1 MMYFNNVI
9 RKQSSKESGMKNV
22 TVTIDGVDYGSRCAA
37 AKALVTAGKPLA
49 EVAKAVGM
57 KYQTVYAVTKG
68 ADKVAVRRNKYR
80 AIRLATSK
88 REYTLAEIAR
98 KVDMKPTTLRDML
111 KRKGVVPTG
120 VKAKVKNAPA
130 VVVPV
135 VVVDA
140 PAVA

>member
-1 MMYFNNVI
+1 
-9 RKQSSKESGMKNV
+9 MKNV

-80 AIRLATSK
+80 AVRLATSK
-88 REYTLAEIAR
+88 REYTLADIAR
-98 KVDMKPTTLRDML
+98 KVGMKPTTLRDML

-120 VKAKVKNAPA
+120 VKAKTKKVQD
-130 VVVPV
+130 
-135 VVVDA
+135 VDA
-140 PAVA
+140 QAIAIAETAENVQA

>member
-1 MMYFNNVI
+1 
-9 RKQSSKESGMKNV
+9 MKNV
-22 TVTIDGVDYGSRCAA
+22 TVTINGVEYASRCAA
-37 AKALVTAGKPLA
+37 AKAMVADGNPLA

-57 KYQTVYAVTKG
+57 TYQTVYAVTKG

-80 AIRLATSK
+80 AVRLATSK

-120 VKAKVKNAPA
+120 VKAKQKMVQPENMIQ
-130 VVVPV
+130 VPE
-135 VVVDA
+135 
-140 PAVA
+140 AVATTENVQA

>member
-1 MMYFNNVI
+1 
-9 RKQSSKESGMKNV
+9 MKNV